1 MQTFAKQ
8 DVTWAPV
15 NQTGVKIFVN
25 VVGRSQIQS
34 NLQNVLEIAW
44 HFVRARSVT
53 LGTGKK
59 DAKDKTHA
67 LAALTGKKMVETLG
81 RERNALD
88 EFSLSA
94 AFGYF

>member
-1 MQTFAKQ
+1 
-8 DVTWAPV
+8 
-15 NQTGVKIFVN
+15 
-25 VVGRSQIQS
+25 
-34 NLQNVLEIAW
+34 
-44 HFVRARSVT
+44 

-94 AFGYF
+94 AFGYFWVNFVSLCYFLAVLFTVIVLLFRWWYFCISLRFQYLMDRILNS